1 MEYNVKETCPN
12 CSDFLS
18 QNEEDI
24 RIALG
29 EMEDRELENLR
40 KTIEEFIF
48 SSERTGLSLDH
59 IERLLRLL
67 DDEVEN
73 RGFLRY

>member
-1 MEYNVKETCPN
+1 MEHNMIVTHPDCL
-12 CSDFLS
+12 DFLS

-29 EMEDRELENLR
+29 EMEDRELGNLR

>member
-1 MEYNVKETCPN
+1 MEHNMIVTHPDCL
-12 CSDFLS
+12 DFLS
-18 QNEEDI
+18 WNEEDI
-24 RIALG
+24 RIVLG
-29 EMEDRELENLR
+29 EMEDRELGDLR

-73 RGFLRY
+73 RGFLR

>member
-1 MEYNVKETCPN
+1 MEHNMIVTHPD

-18 QNEEDI
+18 WSEEDI

-29 EMEDRELENLR
+29 EMEDRELGNLR

-73 RGFLRY
+73 RGFLR

>member
-1 MEYNVKETCPN
+1 MEHNMIVTHPDYL
-12 CSDFLS
+12 DFLS

-29 EMEDRELENLR
+29 EMEDRELGNLR

>member
-1 MEYNVKETCPN
+1 MEHNMIVTHPD

-18 QNEEDI
+18 RNEEDI
-24 RIALG
+24 RITLG
-29 EMEDRELENLR
+29 EMEDRELGNLR

-59 IERLLRLL
+59 IERLLQLL
-67 DDEVEN
+67 DDEAEE
-73 RGFLRY
+73 RMFLK